1 MIQFVL
7 KTSKKKE
14 NIPVITAD
22 GIIKQDCVT
31 NKFGFDIHGQTFDVD
46 EKGLTMH
53 EGTNDCD
60 SDIDLNS
67 NNNLNSDNDVE
78 IIANEYLISE

>member
-1 MIQFVL
+1 M
-7 KTSKKKE
+7 
-14 NIPVITAD
+14 ITAD

-53 EGTNDCD
+53 EETNDCD
-60 SDIDLNS
+60 SDSDLDS
-67 NNNLNSDNDVE
+67 NNNLNSDYDVE
-78 IIANEYLISE
+78 IVADECLILEQKKGSYYEQVS